1 VFVPEE
7 SSLGVQS
14 ALDLELNSISKW
26 VSWIMETLG
35 VKIESDSGLALVTN
49 LDHEVV
55 VVVVSV
61 AVGSQAVTIA
71 ELEEGLSGEAELLLE
86 ALLVWSQDSS
96 PVVSGLILVW
106 GDSKVGLDERS
117 NGLSSVVIGEPLL
130 ALTWSVLSHSE
141 VDFI

>member
-1 VFVPEE
+1 MPEE

-26 VSWIMETLG
+26 ISWIMETLS
-35 VKIESDSGLALVTN
+35 VKIESNSGLALVTN

-61 AVGSQAVTIA
+61 AVGSKAVTVA

-96 PVVSGLILVW
+96 PVVSGLVLVW
-106 GDSKVGLDERS
+106 GDSEVGLDE
-117 NGLSSVVIGEPLL
+117 
-130 ALTWSVLSHSE
+130 
-141 VDFI
+141 